1 MSSRPPKLIARQ
13 DEPLVLLGPRAG
25 HVATLGLAKPR
36 RFQWALRAV
45 AGAILLGYLAYATH
59 EAFAWWQGKPLGLL
73 APRAASNLVNALWGL
88 AVFGLPSLYF
98 LFRGR
103 SGASV
108 DVLLD
113 IRNGQI
119 IRRLKGE
126 PSNKGMKQPSIERI
140 GRSGEDGYE
149 RYHLA

>member
-1 MSSRPPKLIARQ
+1 MF
-13 DEPLVLLGPRAG
+13 DG
-25 HVATLGLAKPR
+25 HVESSTEADSRGRMNRWYFWVLAPVMLATLGLAKPR

-113 IRNGQI
+113 IRNGSDN
-119 IRRLKGE
+119 LSSE
-126 PSNKGMKQPSIERI
+126 
-140 GRSGEDGYE
+140 GRAVEQRDE
-149 RYHLA
+149 AAEH